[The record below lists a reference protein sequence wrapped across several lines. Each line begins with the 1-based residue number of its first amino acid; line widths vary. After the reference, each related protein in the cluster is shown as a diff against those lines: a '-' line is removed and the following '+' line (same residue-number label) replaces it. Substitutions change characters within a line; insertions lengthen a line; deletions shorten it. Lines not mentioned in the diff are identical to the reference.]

1 MRSAVMH
8 RERPLPPARLDA
20 DDEAHVGLALAP
32 CKVDAIWR
40 GLREAATELALRE
53 TVLRQRLRKLVLD
66 RCSLADAIGAVLADR
81 LASADLGESSLRA
94 IARQLFA
101 DDEALLTDV
110 VKDLQALQARD
121 PACVSHLHGLLA
133 MKGFH
138 ALQTH
143 RVAHALWTQGRKE
156 LALVLSDR
164 CSIVFCVDIHPAAR
178 LGASVML
185 DHGSGVVIGETAVVD
200 GDVSI
205 LQNVTLGGTGKE
217 RGDRHPKVRRGV
229 LIGAGAKI
237 LGNIEIGAMSKVA
250 AGSVVLEA
258 VPPHCTVAGVPAR
271 IVRWH
276 EPARQPALD
285 MDQSVRA

>member
-8 RERPLPPARLDA
+8 RERALPPDELDA
-20 DDEAHVGLALAP
+20 DDEARVEVALVP
-32 CKVDAIWR
+32 VTSDAIWR

-53 TVLRQRLRKLVLD
+53 TVLRQRLRRLVLD

-81 LASADLGESSLRA
+81 LASADLGDSSLRA
-94 IARQLFA
+94 IVRELFA
-101 DDEALLTDV
+101 DDDSLLLDV
-110 VKDLQALQARD
+110 VSDMHALRARD

-143 RVAHALWTQGRKE
+143 RVAHALWKHGRKE
-156 LALVLSDR
+156 LALVLSNR
-164 CSIVFCVDIHPAAR
+164 CSVVFCVDIHPAAR
-178 LGASVML
+178 IGASVML
-185 DHGSGVVIGETAVVD
+185 DHGSGIVIGETAVVD

-229 LIGAGAKI
+229 MIGAGAKI

-276 EPARQPALD
+276 QQARLPALD
-285 MDQSVRA
+285 MDQSVKA